1 MSLMGIDIGTT
12 GSKAV
17 VFSSDGKILSTAYRT
32 YPELFP
38 KPGWVEMDPN
48 RMWTAVT
55 DVIKEAST
63 LAKADP
69 VQAVGVAVLGEAIT
83 PIGSDLKPLYN
94 SLPSVD
100 ARCFAQVDWWDKTVG
115 KERLYQITGQPL
127 HTSYSVNKVLWL
139 RDEMPEI
146 FQKTWKFLLWED
158 LFCCWMGLKPS
169 IEHSLASRTMLF
181 DIHKRSW
188 SDELMNQSSLTPDL
202 FAEVVTAG
210 DHLGEIPNEKAKG
223 LGLGKNVVVTIA
235 GHDAINGAFGAGVI
249 DTGQAVLTIGT
260 TESIVVALEKPM
272 LTQHLL
278 ENMHACYCHVY
289 PERYVALAYS
299 TCSGNL
305 LRWFKECFGER
316 FDQLATESGKDVY
329 DVLVDSARLG
339 KSGLLLLPHFVG
351 AGTPY
356 LDPNSR
362 GAILGLDLSTQPEDL
377 IAAILEGTTYEL
389 KMNLLSLEK
398 AEISIDRMY
407 AVGGGAKSN
416 RWLQL
421 KADITGKPIIR
432 LDITE
437 SGCLGAAIQA
447 GIACGLFS
455 TREEALKKLV
465 NQGQRFDPDPNEGE
479 QYEEAF
485 QLYQEIYHTVKPI
498 SKTLININPENGE
511 PS

>member
-1 MSLMGIDIGTT
+1 
-12 GSKAV
+12 
-17 VFSSDGKILSTAYRT
+17 
-32 YPELFP
+32 
-38 KPGWVEMDPN
+38 
-48 RMWTAVT
+48 
-55 DVIKEAST
+55 
-63 LAKADP
+63 
-69 VQAVGVAVLGEAIT
+69 
-83 PIGSDLKPLYN
+83 
-94 SLPSVD
+94 
-100 ARCFAQVDWWDKTVG
+100 
-115 KERLYQITGQPL
+115 
-127 HTSYSVNKVLWL
+127 
-139 RDEMPEI
+139 
-146 FQKTWKFLLWED
+146 
-158 LFCCWMGLKPS
+158 
-169 IEHSLASRTMLF
+169 
-181 DIHKRSW
+181 
-188 SDELMNQSSLTPDL
+188 MNQSSLSPDL
-202 FAEVVTAG
+202 FAAVVTAG
-210 DHLGEIPNEKAKG
+210 DHLGEISIEKANG
-223 LGLGKNVVVTIA
+223 LGLEKNVVVTIA

-249 DTGQAVLTIGT
+249 DSGQAVLTIGT

-278 ENMHACYCHVY
+278 ENMHACYCHTY

-305 LRWFKECFGER
+305 LRWFKECFGTR

-351 AGTPY
+351 SGTPY

-362 GAILGLDLSTQPEDL
+362 GAILGLDLSTQPEDI

-398 AEISIDRMY
+398 AGISIDRMY

-421 KADITGKPIIR
+421 KADITGKPIIC

-455 TREEALKKLV
+455 TRDEALKRLV
-465 NQGQRFDPDPNEGE
+465 KQGQRFDPDPSEGE

-485 QLYQEIYHTVKPI
+485 KLYQEIYHTVKPI

-511 PS
+511 LS